1 MEEGTSK
8 RPRSTATTTT
18 TGTHELNPLIRTNEL
33 MESVFKGFLALKERD
48 RREVV
53 KAFEAIVKAEGSPD
67 LLGVFYTLTN
77 EKLKS
82 DNRTMVIKVFI
93 WTIRDSTLS
102 AMLPNTVSV
111 IRHIIG
117 GKMSEGFTLGRMYSL
132 LFGKLLAI
140 LDGPD
145 RTIARASA
153 AYDIMKDLW
162 IICCDR
168 GYCTCCCAGDL
179 LQSAGPK
186 AALE

>member
-18 TGTHELNPLIRTNEL
+18 TSTHELNPLIRTNDL
-33 MESVFKGFLALKERD
+33 MRSVFDGFLTLKERD

-82 DNRTMVIKVFI
+82 DNRTMVIKVFV
-93 WTIRDSTLS
+93 WVVRDSTLS
-102 AMLPNTVSV
+102 ALLPYAVSV

-132 LFGKLLAI
+132 LFGRLLGI

-145 RTIARASA
+145 RSIARAST

-162 IICCDR
+162 IVCCDR
-168 GYCTCCCAGDL
+168 GHCTCGCITDL
-179 LQSAGPK
+179 LQSAAPTDGLK
-186 AALE
+186 